1 MGCDYY
7 ICKYLEISF
16 ENDENT
22 LYIDVECD
30 KGYYN
35 FLLDKDVLDYDT
47 KYSEYIKE
55 KLKPVMKDI
64 VIYENGQF
72 ISKNIEAR
80 YQYLIDL
87 ELKKYHSNSSSIHQ
101 KDWKN
106 IINIVK
112 KETRYERD

>member
-16 ENDENT
+16 ENDKNT
-22 LYIDVECD
+22 LYIEIECD
-30 KGYYN
+30 KGYFN
-35 FLLDKDVLDYDT
+35 FSLDEDDLDYDK
-47 KYSEYIKE
+47 KYREYVEE

-72 ISKNIEAR
+72 MSKNIETKYR
-80 YQYLIDL
+80 YLIDS
-87 ELKKYHSNSSSIHQ
+87 ELKKYNDDSSSNYQ